1 MLKMNVVVGKV
12 LTFNIMSLSSFS
24 ANYFELF
31 ELPISFDIDKERLVS
46 CYRDLQH
53 IVHPD
58 KYVNASEKERRLA
71 MQKAVQINEA
81 FQILKNPLSRGI
93 YLLELQDVDSK
104 DNQIA
109 MDGEFLMAQME
120 LREELASIKNI
131 DSLNTFLS
139 SIEKQIQNLTKQL
152 SQEFQAKNW
161 LAASNSVSKFQF
173 FTKLHEE
180 ALRLEEKLI

>member
-1 MLKMNVVVGKV
+1 MPLS
-12 LTFNIMSLSSFS
+12 SLSSLS
-24 ANYFELF
+24 ANYFEIF

-53 IVHPD
+53 VVHPD

-81 FQILKNPLSRGI
+81 FQTLKNPLNRGI
-93 YLLELQDVDSK
+93 YLLQLQNIDSK
-104 DNQIA
+104 DNHAA

-120 LREELASIKNI
+120 LREELADIK
-131 DSLNTFLS
+131 DFDALNAFLS
-139 SIEKQIQNLTKQL
+139 SIEKQIQNLIEQL
-152 SQEFQAKNW
+152 SLEFGTKNW
-161 LAASNSVSKFQF
+161 QAASSSVSKFQF

-180 ALRLEEKLI
+180 ALRLEEKL

>member
-1 MLKMNVVVGKV
+1 
-12 LTFNIMSLSSFS
+12 MSISSLS

-31 ELPISFDIDKERLVS
+31 ELPVSFDIDKERLVN

-53 IVHPD
+53 VVHPD

-81 FQILKNPLSRGI
+81 FQTLKNPLSRAM
-93 YLLELQDVDSK
+93 YLLQLQGIDK
-104 DNQIA
+104 DNQTD

-120 LREELASIKNI
+120 LREELAEIK
-131 DSLNTFLS
+131 DFDALNAFLNR
-139 SIEKQIQNLTKQL
+139 IEKQMQNLIVQL
-152 SQEFQAKNW
+152 SQEFREKNW
-161 LAASNSVSKFQF
+161 QAASSSVSKFQF

-180 ALRLEEKLI
+180 VLRLEEKLRLNFCS